1 MLNQTLTKLQNPVN
15 FLYRVPILDLD
26 LQPQHSCCS
35 CMVVTE
41 ADSTTVPIQLF
52 RLLQYNITAQLK
64 TKKSIWNR
72 KNVKSSCSVLL
83 SFPRK
88 IGNKSGI
95 YRSHHFCTF
104 GLSRMFGYRKLR
116 PPTWVRAVKGAVAV
130 VATSVISLFF
140 LDLFWLRLR
149 WPFLLSY
156 MKRTKS
162 TVWPLSNSFGNTSD
176 KMKSHCQKINNLIT
190 NNLTHTRN
198 TSMLLIYIIFIA
210 LPHCSALL
218 FQQVVVRKYRC
229 FCF

>member
-1 MLNQTLTKLQNPVN
+1 
-15 FLYRVPILDLD
+15 
-26 LQPQHSCCS
+26 
-35 CMVVTE
+35 MVVTE
-41 ADSTTVPIQLF
+41 ADSTTVPIHISVCYSTT
-52 RLLQYNITAQLK
+52 LLRSWKPKRVFETE
-64 TKKSIWNR
+64 
-72 KNVKSSCSVLL
+72 KNVKSTCRVLL
-83 SFPRK
+83 CFPRK

-95 YRSHHFCTF
+95 YRSHHFSTF

-130 VATSVISLFF
+130 VATSVISPFF